1 MGLVVSKNISN
12 ANEDILYQTLR
23 NSIYANIEARYTYN
37 DEKAFQTK
45 LYDDY
50 LNILFRDK
58 FIKIFNQNK
67 LNRDGLVKFDEFKS
81 KLRKIFDS
89 TLNDLIDNSELEKF
103 KIFVQDLFSTKNND
117 SEVYKI
123 IFKKILNINT
133 DISEK
138 KLIDKTSFVLSH
150 IDFKNES
157 WNEFLIEK
165 YPNLENFA
173 FINYTPSNI
182 AEYDVIKRNY
192 FINENNTFD
201 KTQFLFSR

>member
-23 NSIYANIEARYTYN
+23 NSIYANIEAAYTYN

-81 KLRKIFDS
+81 KLRK
-89 TLNDLIDNSELEKF
+89 
-103 KIFVQDLFSTKNND
+103 
-117 SEVYKI
+117 
-123 IFKKILNINT
+123 
-133 DISEK
+133 
-138 KLIDKTSFVLSH
+138 
-150 IDFKNES
+150 
-157 WNEFLIEK
+157 FLIV
-165 YPNLENFA
+165 L
-173 FINYTPSNI
+173 
-182 AEYDVIKRNY
+182 
-192 FINENNTFD
+192 
-201 KTQFLFSR
+201 